1 MSVIAPVA
9 TGVVAGFGGLGYR
22 LAIEAVA
29 GLLRPDGM

>member
-1 MSVIAPVA
+1 VA

-29 GLLRPDGM
+29 GLLHPDDT